1 MIIFKGNIKRYT
13 SFKRIS
19 ACNKIIYF
27 IMCGFVYKNSGTKKS
42 VVSNYDRNC
51 RKWYKGSDR
60 LWTAVARCD
69 DGSCFFSFS
78 FFRDSRKRSAAHV
91 FGLFIFM
98 DLKEETGLK
107 KKEKNTHS
115 HNVCERVC
123 ELYLSLAHAHTGQE
137 TREKGQKI

>member
-1 MIIFKGNIKRYT
+1 
-13 SFKRIS
+13 
-19 ACNKIIYF
+19 
-27 IMCGFVYKNSGTKKS
+27 MCGFAYKNSGTKKS

-51 RKWYKGSDR
+51 RKWYKGSER

-69 DGSCFFSFS
+69 GLCFFSFS

-107 KKEKNTHS
+107 KEEKI
-115 HNVCERVC
+115 
-123 ELYLSLAHAHTGQE
+123 HTL
-137 TREKGQKI
+137 TMCVREYRM